1 MSHSRRVALLA
12 LLLIGG
18 SISYASAALAAPS
31 MKLVR
36 YHGFSVSVPRSWTVY
51 DLGRAPTTCVR
62 FNRHAVY
69 LGVPDRNQ
77 RCPAHS
83 VGRTESI
90 LISPLS
96 AAGAGAGARAL
107 PLGGAETVVH
117 RRGLSIAATWGRDPA
132 EIARA
137 LGLRGPLRP
146 APATPARAAHLA
158 AVPVAHAAGVTYTGR
173 GFDAC
178 SAPSTQVMSDWAS
191 SPYRAI
197 GIYIGGANMGCSQPN
212 LSANWVRTEAAA
224 GWRFIPT
231 YVGLQAPAT
240 SCSCATITPSK
251 AAAQGTAAASDAV
264 AQAQLV
270 GIGKGN
276 PIYFDMEAYGSGS
289 SSTVLGFLAAW
300 TAGLHAAGYLSGVYS
315 SGASGISDL
324 VNQYGTT
331 YQEPNDLWIA
341 DWNGSRTVSDPYV
354 PIADWASHQRVH
366 QYDGG
371 ANVTY
376 GGDTINIDGDY
387 LDGATA
393 GPGTG
398 SSVALFADGTF
409 IQVSGVPY
417 VYRIAG
423 GAPLYVSSWTA
434 FGGPQPVTAVTQQQ
448 LDSLPDVPLDGT
460 MLESTSGQLYRAA
473 GGAALPVSNAGVLGT
488 TAAPVLIDAWD
499 IANAGTPLA
508 HLQTLPA
515 TGTVV
520 EGLPSKTYW
529 SFQPGGR
536 RAISATPGAIAVND
550 AALAPYAILPPTTGG
565 TSPAVVPHCVVP
577 ALRHKTINQART
589 ALTRAHCR
597 LGTIHRPRHPPPHHT
612 LRVVAQGARA
622 ASRHAA
628 GYRVALTVR

>member
-12 LLLIGG
+12 LLIGG
-18 SISYASAALAAPS
+18 GISNASAALAAS
-31 MKLVR
+31 STKLVR
-36 YHGFSVSVPRSWTVY
+36 YHGFSVSVPRSWPVY

-69 LGVPDRNQ
+69 LGVPGRTQ

-83 VGRTESI
+83 IGRTESI
-90 LISPLS
+90 LVSPLS
-96 AAGAGAGARAL
+96 AAGAGADARSL
-107 PLGGAETVVH
+107 PLEGAATVVH
-117 RRGLSIAATWGRDPA
+117 RRGLSIAATWGRDPGQ
-132 EIARA
+132 IARA

-146 APATPARAAHLA
+146 AAAARGPAAHLA
-158 AVPVAHAAGVTYTGR
+158 AAPTAHAAGVTYTGR

-212 LSANWVRTEAAA
+212 LTASWVRAEAAA

-240 SCSCATITPSK
+240 SCGCATITPSK

-264 AQAQLV
+264 TQAQLV

-276 PIYFDMEAYGSGS
+276 PIYFDMEAYGPSGS
-289 SSTVLGFLAAW
+289 STALSFLAAW

-354 PIADWASHQRVH
+354 PSADWATHQRVH

-398 SSVALFADGTF
+398 GSVALFPDGTF
-409 IQVSGVPY
+409 IQVSGIPY

-423 GAPLYVSSWTA
+423 GAPLYVSSWTG
-434 FGGPQPVTAVTQQQ
+434 FGGPQVVSAATQQQ
-448 LDSLPDVPLDGT
+448 FDSLPDVPFDGT
-460 MLESTSGQLYRAA
+460 MLESTTGQLYRVA
-473 GGAALPVSNAGVLGT
+473 GGAALPVSNASALGVT
-488 TAAPVLIDAWD
+488 PAPVLIDAWD
-499 IANAGTPLA
+499 IANVGTPLA
-508 HLQTLPA
+508 HLQTAPA

-536 RAISATPGAIAVND
+536 RAVSATPGAIAVND
-550 AALAPYAILPPTTGG
+550 NALASYPVLPPTTGA

-577 ALRHKTINQART
+577 TLRRKTINQART

-597 LGTIHRPRHPPPHHT
+597 LGTIHRPRHPLPHHT
-612 LRVVAQGARA
+612 LRVVTQSARA
-622 ASRHAA
+622 ASRHTA
-628 GYRVALTVR
+628 GYRVAITVR